1 MDIFIKIY
9 IVIFIGLNSLMLYY
23 DGKKIYK
30 SHKEKKE
37 RLKNSMEN
45 IEKQKQSLIKSF
57 SRGIIKPSKKIVAH
71 FSKEENEKFENILE
85 KLKTE
90 NNKIYIFIQSMINI
104 MPKESLIKF
113 MDKVED
119 ISIEYHS
126 FKEAENNRGVI
137 TTGTYIP
144 MKNQIKIY
152 SDKNEVLYH
161 ELLHVASSNNEYNM
175 VGFSIVFKKAGLF
188 CNGLNEGYTELLNQR
203 LFQSKTEGYIY
214 LTYLALE
221 LENFYENKEDMMK
234 DYFNNDIFSL
244 IDELK
249 KSMTLEEAVS
259 IISDMDLFLNQTDVS
274 FLDFLKLRKKII
286 SIYERRYIQNEKTFV
301 KKIINRN

>member
-175 VGFSIVFKKAGLF
+175 VGFSTTFKKAGLF

-259 IISDMDLFLNQTDVS
+259 IIANMDLFLNQTDVS
-274 FLDFLKLRKKII
+274 FLDFLKLRQKII
-286 SIYERRYIQNEKTFV
+286 SIYERRYIQNEKTLV